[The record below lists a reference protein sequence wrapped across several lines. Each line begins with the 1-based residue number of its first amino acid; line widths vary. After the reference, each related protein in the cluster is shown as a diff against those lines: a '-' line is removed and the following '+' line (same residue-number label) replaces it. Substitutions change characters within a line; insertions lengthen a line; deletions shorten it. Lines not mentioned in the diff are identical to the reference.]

1 MAQARFKAMK
11 EFTDI
16 FVKMD
21 GRIQDQI
28 KINTRMAELLM
39 NDYEYSISELGPALY
54 LDLDKRMRF

>member
-1 MAQARFKAMK
+1 MAQSRFKVMK
-11 EFTDI
+11 EFKEI
-16 FVKMD
+16 FVKVD
-21 GRIQDQI
+21 GEFQDQI